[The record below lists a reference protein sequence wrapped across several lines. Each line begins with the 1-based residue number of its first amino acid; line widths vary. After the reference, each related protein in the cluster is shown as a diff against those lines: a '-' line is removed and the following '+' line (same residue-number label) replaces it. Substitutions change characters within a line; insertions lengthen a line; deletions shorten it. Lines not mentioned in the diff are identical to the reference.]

1 MKINNYDYYNH
12 QEKIAETQFRG
23 ELKMEDREKTKRS
36 K

>member
-23 ELKMEDREKTKRS
+23 ELKMEEREGEKES
-36 K
+36 